1 MYKLRE
7 PQQITYDK
15 IKKSVSQ
22 GNKKVLVM
30 ACTGFGK
37 TILSYQISKD
47 AIAKNNRVLFTS
59 HRITLA
65 EQTRDKFFDLNPS
78 FLQGDTEGYIE
89 DYKVLVATLQT
100 LSTTEIKEPRVII
113 IDECHYAYE
122 SNYIQSLFERWPN
135 AVFIGL
141 SATPTDDK
149 GYLLNGFN
157 AIIDDYQT
165 ADLIELGWLVP
176 FKVFSPIKI
185 NTENVKVSKTT
196 NDFNEKELLEQV
208 KKQDI
213 NKSIVENY
221 IKLGE
226 GRKFICF
233 AVNKSHCNELKKEFE
248 KYGVFCE
255 IISAD
260 TSKKSRDLILKQ
272 YEENEIH
279 GLISIEILTAGFD
292 DPTVKCIILATK
304 TMQWKKFVQMCG
316 RGIRLLGQSL
326 TESISNEKGDC
337 LLLDCAGNIEE
348 HGMPDDKKE
357 LKFGVKISRVLDR
370 EFNLDVSIEDRKQL
384 SETIT
389 EEKQVYLK
397 QIGSLLDLYDN
408 KVYAK
413 ESEFQEDANNYLDK
427 TGYFYWRQNSGKMFK
442 DGRWI
447 HFASKSGLPDNS
459 VFYKNTS
466 LFFGLELK
474 LKHGSLTKHQKE
486 TLPEMIQKKVLFFIC
501 ESVFEIYKAIEHVEN
516 NIEKSEEG
524 ILIKNS
530 IYDLPEWQINTRL
543 KLKL

>member
-1 MYKLRE
+1 MYQLRE
-7 PQQITYDK
+7 PQQITYENIK
-15 IKKSVSQ
+15 VNIKK
-22 GNKKVLVM
+22 GNRKVLVM
-30 ACTGFGK
+30 AATGFGK
-37 TILSYQISKD
+37 TILSYQIAKD
-47 AIAKNNRVLFTS
+47 CIAKNNRILFTS

-65 EQTRDKFFDLNPS
+65 EQTRDKFSDLKPS
-78 FLQGDTEGYIE
+78 YLQGDSVGYVE
-89 DYKVLVATLQT
+89 DYKVLVATIQT
-100 LSTTEIKEPRVII
+100 LNNVKIKEPKVVI
-113 IDECHYAYE
+113 IDEAHYAYE
-122 SNYIQSLFERWPN
+122 SKYIQDLFAKFPN

-141 SATPTDDK
+141 SATPTDSK
-149 GYLLNGFN
+149 NYLLDGFD
-157 AIIDDYQT
+157 AIVDDYQT
-165 ADLIELGWLVP
+165 ADLIKLGWLVP

-185 NTENVKVSKTT
+185 NTENVKISKTT
-196 NDFNEKELLEQV
+196 NDFNEKELFEEV

-233 AVNKSHCNELKKEFE
+233 AVNKVHCSELKEEF
-248 KYGVFCE
+248 KKHGVFCE

-260 TSKKSRDLILKQ
+260 TSEKSRDFILKQ
-272 YEENEIH
+272 YKENEIH

-326 TESISNEKGDC
+326 AESISNKKKDC

-348 HGMPDDKKE
+348 HGMPDDRKA
-357 LKFGVKISRVLDR
+357 LIFGKKISRVLDR
-370 EFNLDVSIEDRKQL
+370 EFSLDISIEDRKQL
-384 SETIT
+384 SETVT

-397 QIGSLLDLYDN
+397 KIGTLLDLYDG
-408 KVYAK
+408 KVYSK
-413 ESEFQEDANNYLDK
+413 ESEFQEDANNYLEK

-501 ESVFEIYKAIEHVEN
+501 ESVFQIYKAIEHVEN